1 MISDDLCEEILNY
14 YNKIQNN
21 LEYVKGS
28 SVFLLVIF
36 FCYSLQFTVFSVYNL
51 YFFSGISVRINGYRK
66 R

>member
-36 FCYSLQFTVFSVYNL
+36 FLL
-51 YFFSGISVRINGYRK
+51 
-66 R
+66 